1 MTLLNILDFTL
12 PLTDPVLKF
21 LIILIIILFAP
32 LLLNKLRIP
41 HLLGLIIAG
50 AAIGPFGL
58 NLMARDSSIILSG
71 TAGLLYIM
79 FLAGLE
85 IDLDDFKKN
94 SRKSLVFGMFTF
106 LVPMIMGVLAGLYVL
121 DFSAA
126 TSVLLAS
133 MFASHTLI
141 AYPIISKLGVARN
154 RAVSISVGGTL
165 ITDTLALLVLAVIVA
180 TTQGEVTPAFW
191 IRMIVQLVVFGLI
204 VMLGFPLIGR
214 WFFQRFTDNVGQYV
228 FVLVMVFLGAVL
240 AELAGIE
247 AIIGAFL
254 TGLSLNRLIPS
265 TSPLMNRVE
274 FVGNA
279 IFIPFFLIGV
289 GMLIDYRAF
298 YKDLDTLKVAGVMIV
313 VANVAKYSAA
323 WLTQK
328 TFRLS
333 ADERRIIFGLSNAQ
347 AAATLAAVLVGY
359 NIILGYT
366 DAGLPVRLLNDSVLN
381 GTILMILVTCT
392 IATFEA
398 QKGAKNIALSELD
411 NAQATSREIKERVLV
426 PLSNLSTAPRLIH
439 LAYLLSTKKSEGFF
453 TMHVMNN
460 QSKEAGPAPAA
471 QQVTAIAEEKAQS
484 LGTHITNVVR
494 YDLNIANGISGVVKE
509 NKITDLILGFHIRN
523 EESDSFTG
531 HLIDDVLSKCNTST
545 FIVKTG
551 IKPIA
556 DCKRHRIIVPENA
569 EKELG
574 FLFWLLKVWNISR
587 TTGAELEFYASN
599 TTLQMIRAI
608 HVKHPVR
615 SEFREFAGW
624 EYLPTLLKTL
634 QPDDN
639 LIVVMSRRDKPSYH
653 PYMNKIPY
661 LLGSSLVEQGFVL
674 LYPMQ
679 TGIEDATQIDLK
691 DPTFMEP
698 IEKLEMVRK
707 KLLTLTQ
714 KITSKLKS

>member
-106 LVPMIMGVLAGLYVL
+106 LVPMIMGVVAGLYVL
-121 DFSAA
+121 DFSVA

-279 IFIPFFLIGV
+279 IFIPFFLIG
-289 GMLIDYRAF
+289 DR
-298 YKDLDTLKVAGVMIV
+298 KSV
-313 VANVAKYSAA
+313 V
-323 WLTQK
+323 
-328 TFRLS
+328 
-333 ADERRIIFGLSNAQ
+333 
-347 AAATLAAVLVGY
+347 
-359 NIILGYT
+359 
-366 DAGLPVRLLNDSVLN
+366 
-381 GTILMILVTCT
+381 
-392 IATFEA
+392 
-398 QKGAKNIALSELD
+398 
-411 NAQATSREIKERVLV
+411 
-426 PLSNLSTAPRLIH
+426 
-439 LAYLLSTKKSEGFF
+439 
-453 TMHVMNN
+453 
-460 QSKEAGPAPAA
+460 
-471 QQVTAIAEEKAQS
+471 
-484 LGTHITNVVR
+484 
-494 YDLNIANGISGVVKE
+494 
-509 NKITDLILGFHIRN
+509 
-523 EESDSFTG
+523 
-531 HLIDDVLSKCNTST
+531 
-545 FIVKTG
+545 
-551 IKPIA
+551 
-556 DCKRHRIIVPENA
+556 
-569 EKELG
+569 
-574 FLFWLLKVWNISR
+574 
-587 TTGAELEFYASN
+587 
-599 TTLQMIRAI
+599 
-608 HVKHPVR
+608 
-615 SEFREFAGW
+615 
-624 EYLPTLLKTL
+624 
-634 QPDDN
+634 
-639 LIVVMSRRDKPSYH
+639 
-653 PYMNKIPY
+653 
-661 LLGSSLVEQGFVL
+661 
-674 LYPMQ
+674 
-679 TGIEDATQIDLK
+679 
-691 DPTFMEP
+691 
-698 IEKLEMVRK
+698 
-707 KLLTLTQ
+707 
-714 KITSKLKS
+714 